1 MPHASYRWICK
12 LHIIFYEIPEIFFL
26 ISLILKREKNAIKL
40 SLTHS
45 RNTSIRSKNHISL
58 VNKQNAIRSS
68 LLYYIFYGHLHL
80 HLTSAEE
87 KIIYR
92 YIIQFYLITRTSEI
106 LKISGITAHSYGRF
120 QPYLFITLYQKAI
133 HLTTLT

>member
-1 MPHASYRWICK
+1 MPHASYRWIFK
-12 LHIIFYEIPEIFFL
+12 LHIIFYEIPEFFFDF
-26 ISLILKREKNAIKL
+26 LILKREKNAIKL
-40 SLTHS
+40 SLTYS

>member
-1 MPHASYRWICK
+1 MQFVVHYDI
-12 LHIIFYEIPEIFFL
+12 
-26 ISLILKREKNAIKL
+26 
-40 SLTHS
+40 
-45 RNTSIRSKNHISL
+45 
-58 VNKQNAIRSS
+58 
-68 LLYYIFYGHLHL
+68 IFYGHLHL

-87 KIIYR
+87 KNIYR

>member
-1 MPHASYRWICK
+1 MQFVVHYD
-12 LHIIFYEIPEIFFL
+12 IIFY
-26 ISLILKREKNAIKL
+26 
-40 SLTHS
+40 
-45 RNTSIRSKNHISL
+45 
-58 VNKQNAIRSS
+58 
-68 LLYYIFYGHLHL
+68 GHL

-106 LKISGITAHSYGRF
+106 LKISAQSYGRF
-120 QPYLFITLYQKAI
+120 QPYLFIALYQKAI